1 MWIGIQHAP
10 VKIAFT
16 IQLLDTATTLAHLF
30 FLAFFQ
36 ADTRLFA
43 YAISPFA
50 GKQRLDYYKIFR
62 IITHHI
68 PVFREFG
75 NLFIK
80 DIIIRLHLRM
90 SEIIARRVH
99 LVTRILGMRQFENLF
114 SQRDRITGFVQSRF
128 PKNDRWMVPVTT
140 DHLAPDLIQ
149 TFNKGGIRIIELPSG
164 NTLHH

>member
-1 MWIGIQHAP
+1 MSTHMWIGIQHAP

-16 IQLLDTATTLAHLF
+16 IQLLDTAAALAHLF

-36 ADTRLFA
+36 ADTWLFA
-43 YAISPFA
+43 HAISPFA

-80 DIIIRLHLRM
+80 DIIIGLHFRM
-90 SEIIARRVH
+90 PEVITCRVH
-99 LVTRILGMRQFENLF
+99 LIARIFGMRQFENLF
-114 SQRDRITGFVQSRF
+114 CQRDRITGFVQSRF
-128 PKNDRWMVPVTT
+128 PKDNRRMIPVTA
-140 DHLAPDLIQ
+140 DHLASDFIQ
-149 TFNKGGIRIIELPSG
+149 TFNKG
-164 NTLHH
+164 